1 MAERSRMEW
10 TDSTWNPGRSG
21 TKVSPG
27 CKHCCA
33 EAFVERFRDVK
44 GHPYEQEFRNSSA
57 LGKMER
63 RFRQRRCVYRDALQF
78 AHRPQRR
85 IPKAQLKE
93 ANVLELSAM
102 LRPRLPLPRYLF
114 TPLRPHGRE
123 LGEKNPMGK
132 SRAVRKPAGASRITG
147 IEFTTTEAVAM
158 SPCEPPGITR
168 LMLGCPVSEIV
179 SAGSFAPTYICSSRY
194 TSSLPSFES
203 PRPIY

>member
-1 MAERSRMEW
+1 MAERSRIEW

-93 ANVLELSAM
+93 ANVLELSVNVEAA
-102 LRPRLPLPRYLF
+102 LAVTSLLLYAVTSSRPRVRRKEPDGQIARRPQAGRRIQNHGDRIHDHRSRRNVPMRPPTNHQADVRLPRERNR
-114 TPLRPHGRE
+114 TRPLLRTH
-123 LGEKNPMGK
+123 L
-132 SRAVRKPAGASRITG
+132 
-147 IEFTTTEAVAM
+147 
-158 SPCEPPGITR
+158 PP
-168 LMLGCPVSEIV
+168 P
-179 SAGSFAPTYICSSRY
+179 
-194 TSSLPSFES
+194 
-203 PRPIY
+203 